1 MVAPKP
7 QCDKESLVMKKQFH
21 EACLSSFDFVEYLRG
36 TASGY
41 EKAAIEQH
49 LSVCETCFDTF
60 INAFNQHLDHASVP
74 IGGRQSLPYDYQ
86 FA

>member
-1 MVAPKP
+1 
-7 QCDKESLVMKKQFH
+7 MKKQFH
-21 EACLSSFDFVEYLRG
+21 EACLGSFDFSDYLSG
-36 TASGY
+36 TAGGY

-60 INAFNQHLDHASVP
+60 INAFNWHLDHASLLTDSQHDLT
-74 IGGRQSLPYDYQ
+74 RTYQ